1 MPIDLMTLAKDALG
15 GGLMDQLAGD
25 LDESPEVTRNAVD
38 AGIPALL
45 GGLLGKM
52 QSSGGAGEVMS
63 ALDEDDGGML
73 SNLGGAL
80 FGGGQSGLLT
90 KGASLAAMIF
100 GARQGGVL
108 GSIASM
114 VGMRNAAGATRLMG
128 MLAPV
133 VMGFI
138 RKQRNADNLDS
149 AGVQSL
155 LSDQKQFIADKLPTE
170 MRSSLGIADMFD
182 TPAAGPRAVATPAV
196 QTEKAA
202 SGSSWLPWALAAGV
216 AVLAFVF
223 WPSSNDSTPAETVA
237 PTRQVTT
244 TEVEGAA
251 NPVVSPAVE
260 KVATEVSVPTEIA
273 GGLGNL
279 DELAGGLTDRL
290 SGLTSKFA
298 NVSDLGSARELAGEL
313 GDTNSYLDSMNLDSM
328 PAAARDSLGSMV
340 GPAVDK
346 LEGAVGVA
354 YKIPGVQNVLEPM
367 VSPLMDRLR
376 GF

>member
-1 MPIDLMTLAKDALG
+1 MPIDLMSLAKDALG

-25 LDESPEVTRNAVD
+25 LDESPEVTRKAVD
-38 AGIPALL
+38 AGLPAVL

-52 QSSGGAGEVMS
+52 QSSGGASEVMG
-63 ALDEDDGGML
+63 ALDEDDGGLL

-80 FGGGQSGLLT
+80 FGGGQSGLLA
-90 KGASLAAMIF
+90 KGASLVAMIY

-114 VGMRNAAGATRLMG
+114 VGMRNAGGATKLMG

-133 VMGFI
+133 VIGFI

-149 AGVQSL
+149 VGVQNL

-182 TPAAGPRAVATPAV
+182 TPAAGPREVVTPAV
-196 QTEKAA
+196 QTEKAS
-202 SGSSWLPWALAAGV
+202 SGTSWLPWALAAG
-216 AVLAFVF
+216 AAFLAFVF
-223 WPSSNDSTPAETVA
+223 WPSSNDSAPAETV
-237 PTRQVTT
+237 TT
-244 TEVEGAA
+244 TPQVKAPEVDVVAD
-251 NPVVSPAVE
+251 PVVAPVVE
-260 KVATEVSVPTEIA
+260 EASTEVAVPAEIA

-279 DELAGGLTDRL
+279 DEMAGGLTDRL

-340 GPAVDK
+340 GPTVDK
-346 LEGAVGVA
+346 LEGAVEVA